1 MGEWSKKIGEY
12 GENVVE
18 RFLSVIGWDNPAKGI
33 QIKCSKQNEEHKNK
47 EGKPVHTHGIDFLYS
62 YMSPLIDGQLN
73 NIIIS
78 SKYKTEKYPN
88 SPTNLFKDFFEDLV
102 NTVDCFDSS
111 DQKNQVLEVHNQFS
125 SINDVGVL
133 FWLNN
138 QKDSNDDLISVIANA
153 RIDVTMDKT
162 IYIMDNKHVAFILD
176 LISYIKALNKYNYS
190 FFYPSTGQ
198 NINPI
203 NRTDNGTILP
213 VEYINSSV
221 IPIRLEN
228 KNNPNEVTFL
238 VGSIDGFDQDSF
250 MRLMGLAK
258 DMSKHLTGEVIIGF
272 PDYNDL
278 DHKNMV
284 SIAKQ
289 GFGDVDFAKTVSV
302 VNYHNQLNVY

>member
-18 RFLSVIGWDNPAKGI
+18 KFLSVIGWTNPAKGVEI
-33 QIKCSKQNEEHKNK
+33 PCAKQNEEHKNK
-47 EGKPVHTHGIDFLYS
+47 DGKPVRTHGIDFLYS
-62 YMSPLIDGQLN
+62 YMSPLVDGQLN

-78 SKYKTEKYPN
+78 SKFKTEKYPS
-88 SPTNLFKDFFEDLV
+88 SPTKVFKNFFEDLA
-102 NTVDCFDSS
+102 NTIDCFDASE
-111 DQKNQVLEVHNQFS
+111 QKNQVLEVHKQFS

-153 RIDVTMDKT
+153 NIDMCMDKT
-162 IYIMDNKHVAFILD
+162 IYIMDNKRVAFILD
-176 LISYIKALNKYNYS
+176 LINYIKALNKYDYT

-198 NINPI
+198 NVNPI
-203 NRTDNGTILP
+203 TRTDNGTILP
-213 VEYINSSV
+213 VEYINSSI

-228 KNNPNEVTFL
+228 KSNHNEVSFFI
-238 VGSIDGFDQDSF
+238 GSIDGFDQDGF

-272 PDYNDL
+272 PDYNNL
-278 DHKNMV
+278 EHENAV
-284 SIAKQ
+284 SIAKH
-289 GFGDVDFAKTVSV
+289 GYEDVDFAKTVSV
-302 VNYHNQLNVY
+302 VNYHNPSIVF

>member
-18 RFLSVIGWDNPAKGI
+18 KFLSVIGWDNPAKGI

-62 YMSPLIDGQLN
+62 YMSPLVDGQLN

-88 SPTNLFKDFFEDLV
+88 SPTNLFKEFFEDLV

-111 DQKNQVLEVHNQFS
+111 EQKNQVLEDHHQFS

-138 QKDSNDDLISVIANA
+138 QEDSNDDLISVIANA
-153 RIDVTMDKT
+153 RIDRTMDTT

-176 LISYIKALNKYNYS
+176 LISYIKVSNKYNYS

-203 NRTDNGTILP
+203 SRTDNGTILP
-213 VEYINSSV
+213 VEYINSSI

-238 VGSIDGFDQDSF
+238 VGSIDGFDQDGF
-250 MRLMGLAK
+250 KRLMGLAK

-278 DHKNMV
+278 NHKNTV
-284 SIAKQ
+284 SITKQ
-289 GFGDVDFAKTVSV
+289 GFDDVDFAKTVSV
-302 VNYHNQLNVY
+302 VNYHNQLSVY

>member
-18 RFLSVIGWDNPAKGI
+18 KFLSVVGWNDPAKGI
-33 QIKCSKQNEEHKNK
+33 EINCSKQEGEHKNK
-47 EGKPVHTHGIDFLYS
+47 EGKAVHTHGIDFLYS
-62 YMSPLIDGQLN
+62 YMNPLVDGQLN
-73 NIIIS
+73 NVIIS
-78 SKYKTEKYPN
+78 SKFKTEKYPN
-88 SPTNLFKDFFEDLV
+88 SPTKLFKEYFEDIA
-102 NTVDCFDSS
+102 NTVDCFGISEE
-111 DQKNQVLEVHNQFS
+111 KNKIVEMQNQFS

-138 QKDSNDDLISVIANA
+138 NKDSNDDLISIISNA
-153 RIDVTMDKT
+153 TIDVEIDNT

-176 LISYIKALNKYNYS
+176 LISYLKGTDKYYYS

-203 NRTDNGTILP
+203 SRSDNGTILP
-213 VEYINSSV
+213 VEFFNSSI

-228 KNNPNEVTFL
+228 KNNSNEVSFFL
-238 VGSIDGFDQDSF
+238 GSIDDFDQDSF

-258 DMSKHLTGEVIIGF
+258 DLSKHLTGKVIIGF

-278 DHKNMV
+278 EHKNIV
-284 SIAKQ
+284 SMSKQ
-289 GFGDVDFAKTVSV
+289 GFEDTGFAKTVSAV
-302 VNYHNQLNVY
+302 CYHNPLDIF

>member
-12 GENVVE
+12 GETVVE
-18 RFLSVIGWDNPAKGI
+18 RFLSVIGWNNPAKDI
-33 QIKCSKQNEEHKNK
+33 QINCTKQNEEHKNR

-62 YMSPLIDGQLN
+62 YLSPLVDGQLN

-78 SKYKTEKYPN
+78 SKFKTEKYPS
-88 SPTNLFKDFFEDLV
+88 SPTKVFKEFFQDLA
-102 NTVDCFDSS
+102 NTIDCFDDSEY
-111 DQKNQVLEVHNQFS
+111 KNQVIETHNQFS
-125 SINDVGVL
+125 SVNDIGVL

-153 RIDVTMDKT
+153 NIDIKMDRT
-162 IYIMDNKHVAFILD
+162 IYVMDNKHVAFILD

-198 NINPI
+198 NVNPI
-203 NRTDNGTILP
+203 TRTDNGTIMP
-213 VEYINSSV
+213 VEFINSSV

-228 KNNPNEVTFL
+228 KNNHNEVSFFI
-238 VGSIDGFDQDSF
+238 GCIDGFDQDSF
-250 MRLMGLAK
+250 MRLMGLSK
-258 DMSKHLTGEVIIGF
+258 DLSKHLTGEVIIGF

-278 DHKNMV
+278 EHKNIA

-289 GFGDVDFAKTVSV
+289 GFEDVDFANTVSV
-302 VNYHNQLNVY
+302 VNYHNISSVF

>member
-18 RFLSVIGWDNPAKGI
+18 KFLSVIGWDNPAKGI

-62 YMSPLIDGQLN
+62 YMSPLVDGQLN

-88 SPTNLFKDFFEDLV
+88 SPTNLFKEFFEDLV

-111 DQKNQVLEVHNQFS
+111 EQKNQVLEDNHQFS

-153 RIDVTMDKT
+153 RIDRAMDTT

-176 LISYIKALNKYNYS
+176 LISYIKASNKYNYS

-203 NRTDNGTILP
+203 SRTDNGTILP
-213 VEYINSSV
+213 VEYINSSI

-228 KNNPNEVTFL
+228 KNNPNEVIFL
-238 VGSIDGFDQDSF
+238 VGSIDGFDQDVF
-250 MRLMGLAK
+250 KRLMGLAK
-258 DMSKHLTGEVIIGF
+258 DMAKHLTGEVIIGF

-278 DHKNMV
+278 NHKNTV
-284 SIAKQ
+284 SITKQ
-289 GFGDVDFAKTVSV
+289 GFDDVDFAKTVSV
-302 VNYHNQLNVY
+302 VNYHNQLSVY